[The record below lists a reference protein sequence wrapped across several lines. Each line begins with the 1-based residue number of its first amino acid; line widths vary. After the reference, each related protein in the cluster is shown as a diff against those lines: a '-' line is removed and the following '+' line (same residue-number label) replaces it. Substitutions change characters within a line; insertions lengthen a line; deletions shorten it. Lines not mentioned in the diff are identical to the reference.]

1 MKTLVIAEHDNTS
14 LKTATLNAV
23 AAAGHWGRRGYTR
36 RRAGCGAVADAAAQV
51 PGVSKSFVRI
61 TALMNTSWRRT

>member
-23 AAAGHWGRRGYTR
+23 AAAGTLGGDVDILRSEEH
-36 RRAGCGAVADAAAQV
+36 
-51 PGVSKSFVRI
+51 
-61 TALMNTSWRRT
+61 TSELQSHS

>member
-23 AAAGHWGRRGYTR
+23 AAAGTLGGDVDILCLLYTS
-36 RRAGCGAVADAAAQV
+36 DAADD
-51 PGVSKSFVRI
+51 S
-61 TALMNTSWRRT
+61 

>member
-23 AAAGHWGRRGYTR
+23 AAAGARGGDVEEDAEGREVVRLAFLVGVWG
-36 RRAGCGAVADAAAQV
+36 
-51 PGVSKSFVRI
+51 
-61 TALMNTSWRRT
+61 

>member
-23 AAAGHWGRRGYTR
+23 AAAGRWAAMWTYSSPELVAARSQRQPRRFLVFKSHL
-36 RRAGCGAVADAAAQV
+36 CG
-51 PGVSKSFVRI
+51 
-61 TALMNTSWRRT
+61 